1 MKFLLGLLL
10 TISMVNTYAK
20 PEEGIFRPTLKTQQL
35 WVLQQA
41 ILQLGLPMPT
51 QINLIETGY
60 YTNGRVATVYYESS
74 RGEEMVSIFQSTASL
89 VFDGGKLYKCI
100 GDVCDC
106 KNQNIINPD
115 GTVTVNCT
123 CTSCTMIVNEFLQS
137 DIFF

>member
-10 TISMVNTYAK
+10 TISMVNTNAK
-20 PEEGIFRPTLKTQQL
+20 PSEAITRPRLQNQQL

-41 ILQLGLPMPT
+41 ILQMGLPVPT

-74 RGEEMVSIFQSTASL
+74 RGEEMVSIFQPTANFTL
-89 VFDGGKLYKCI
+89 DGGKIYKCL

-106 KNQNIINPD
+106 KNLNTVNAD
-115 GTVTVNCT
+115 GTVSVSCT
-123 CTSCTMIVNEFLQS
+123 CTSCTMVVNEFLQAE
-137 DIFF
+137 IFF